1 MNEVVEELVTTV
13 GAAIGAAI
21 ALRLVRWA
29 YREYQVREGAKAL
42 ASGLPRWAE

>member
-1 MNEVVEELVTTV
+1 MNEVIEELVTTV

-29 YREYQVREGAKAL
+29 LREYAVIEGRRAL
-42 ASGLPRWAE
+42 EYGVPGWAE